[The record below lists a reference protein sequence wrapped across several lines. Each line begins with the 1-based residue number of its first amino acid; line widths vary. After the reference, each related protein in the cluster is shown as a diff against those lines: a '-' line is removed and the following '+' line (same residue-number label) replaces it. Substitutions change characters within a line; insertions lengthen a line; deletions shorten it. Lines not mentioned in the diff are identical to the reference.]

1 MNTGRTVFSQ
11 LMDLFPLPEFRRGVE
26 RYGGDHKVQ
35 SFSCLDQFFC
45 LAFAQLTYRES
56 LRDIEACLRT
66 MQPRLYHMGFRGR
79 VSRNTLA
86 HANAQRD
93 WRIYADVG
101 QVLMREARQLY
112 AHEELGLELEQAVY
126 ALDSTTID
134 LCRSLFPWAPFER
147 SKAAVKMH
155 TLLEVRGSIPSFVL
169 ITPGRVHDVKA
180 LDQLPLEAGSF
191 YVMDRGYIHFARL
204 YRFVLAAAF
213 FVVRAR
219 ANLQY
224 RRCYSRWVDRSTG
237 LRCDQIIVLTGRDS
251 TREYPVPARRI
262 RYYDAEHDLRLS
274 LLTNHFR
281 LSALTVTRLYKARWN
296 VELFFKWIKQHL
308 RIKRFY
314 GTSANAVKTQ
324 LWVALIVYLLVAI
337 LKKRLGLEASLHKIL
352 QILSLTLFEKTPILQ
367 VFQHADYEL
376 PAGQP
381 SNQLSLFTL

>member
-11 LMDLFPLPEFRRGVE
+11 VMDWFPLPEFRRCVE
-26 RYGGDHKVQ
+26 RYGGDYKVQ
-35 SFSCLDQFFC
+35 SFSCLDQFYC

-56 LRDIEACLRT
+56 LRDIETCLRT
-66 MQPRLYHMGFRGR
+66 MQPRLYHMGFRSR

-86 HANAQRD
+86 NANAQRD
-93 WRIYADVG
+93 WRIYAEVA

-112 AHEELGLELEQAVY
+112 AYEDLGLELEQAVY

-155 TLLEVRGSIPSFVL
+155 TLLEVRGHIPSFVL

-180 LDQLPLEAGSF
+180 LDHLPLEPGSF
-191 YVMDRGYIHFARL
+191 YVMDRGYIHFRRL
-204 YRFVLAAAF
+204 YRFVLTAAF

-219 ANLQY
+219 ANMQF
-224 RRCYSRWVDRSTG
+224 RHRYSRPVDRSTG
-237 LRCDQIIVLTGRDS
+237 LRCDQAIMLTGRDS
-251 TREYPVPARRI
+251 ARDYPVPARRI
-262 RYYDAEHDLRLS
+262 RYYDAEQDLRLT
-274 LLTNHFR
+274 LLTNHF
-281 LSALTVTRLYKARWN
+281 LLPALTVTRLYKARWN

-308 RIKRFY
+308 RIQRFY

-324 LWVALIVYLLVAI
+324 LWAALIVYLLVAI
-337 LKKRLGLEASLHKIL
+337 LKKRLGLETSLHKTL

-367 VFQHADYEL
+367 VFQHADYQL
-376 PAGQP
+376 PAEEP
-381 SNQLSLFTL
+381 SNQLSLFAL